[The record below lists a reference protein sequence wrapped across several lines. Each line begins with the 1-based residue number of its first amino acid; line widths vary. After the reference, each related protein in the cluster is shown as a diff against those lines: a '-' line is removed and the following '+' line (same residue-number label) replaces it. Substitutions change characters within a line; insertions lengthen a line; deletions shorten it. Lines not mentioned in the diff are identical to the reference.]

1 MFDVELIL
9 SVQDLA
15 FGFHKDAPLFSGVSF
30 ALKKGDSIAV
40 TGRSGIGKSTLLK
53 LLVGSLQPDT
63 GAIQLLG
70 RDLGIVNPREVNRLV
85 LNKVGEIKQHP
96 YFLPELTAVENIA
109 VHLSIVTGERLES
122 CFPEA
127 HSALEPFNIHPQA
140 QIVHLSGGELS
151 RLQICRALVTE
162 PELVIA
168 DEPTAALDEETK
180 QDVVQRLIRHDGSLT
195 TVIVTHDI
203 KIAEQ
208 CDYRIE
214 LGAPNAKA

>member
-1 MFDVELIL
+1 MLDVELIL

-15 FGFHKDAPLFSGVSF
+15 FGFHKDAALFSGVSF
-30 ALKKGDSIAV
+30 ALKKGESIAV

-63 GAIQLLG
+63 GRIQLFG
-70 RDLGIVNPREVNRLV
+70 KDLSITNPREVNRLV

-109 VHLSIVTGERLES
+109 VHLSVVTGLKLEH

-127 HSALEPFNIHPQA
+127 HSVLESFSIHPQA
-140 QIVHLSGGELS
+140 QIAHLSGGELS
-151 RLQICRALVTE
+151 RLQICRALVIE

-168 DEPTAALDEETK
+168 DEPTAALDEKTK
-180 QDVVQRLIRHDGSLT
+180 HDVVQRLIRHDGSLA

-203 KIAEQ
+203 KIVEQ

-214 LGAPNAKA
+214 LGVPNAKA